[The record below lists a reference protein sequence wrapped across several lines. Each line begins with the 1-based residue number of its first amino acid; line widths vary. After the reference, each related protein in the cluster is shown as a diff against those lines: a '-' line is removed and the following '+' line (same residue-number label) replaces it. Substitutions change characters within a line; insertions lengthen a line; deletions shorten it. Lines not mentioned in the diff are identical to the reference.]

1 MKMFL
6 FFQTRKLMNI
16 AYYNSLHVKKKKS
29 FEKNSSITNLFAT
42 RALVDY
48 LFTSYC
54 SVCAYKIRG
63 LAHENLQI
71 FAGNLSLISLMLL

>member
-1 MKMFL
+1 M
-6 FFQTRKLMNI
+6 Q
-16 AYYNSLHVKKKKS
+16 KKNFSTEKS
-29 FEKNSSITNLFAT
+29 SSNTNLFAT

-71 FAGNLSLISLMLL
+71 FAGNLSLISLMLLWKPAKL

>member
-1 MKMFL
+1 MKMSLFFL
-6 FFQTRKLMNI
+6 FRKVMNI
-16 AYYNSLHVKKKKS
+16 AYFNSFHAKKISTEKS
-29 FEKNSSITNLFAT
+29 SSNTNLFVT